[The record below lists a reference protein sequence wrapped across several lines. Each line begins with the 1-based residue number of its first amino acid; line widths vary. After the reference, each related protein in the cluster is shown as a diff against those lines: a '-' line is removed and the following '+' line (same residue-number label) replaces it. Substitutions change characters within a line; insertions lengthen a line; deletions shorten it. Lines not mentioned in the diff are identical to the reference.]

1 MRIISY
7 IEFKNIKKKYK
18 NSSKHVLDNF
28 NLSIEKGELIVI
40 VGPSGSGKST
50 ILEIICG
57 FEKATEGEIYIDKK
71 LVNNIEPK
79 DRDVAMVFQNY
90 ALYPHLTVYENIAFG
105 MKIRKVNK
113 NDIDSK
119 VKWAANIL
127 ELDKEL
133 HKKPK
138 ELSGGQRQRVALA
151 RAIVRDPKVFLMDE
165 PLSNL
170 DAKLKYSTCKEISRL
185 HKKLNATII
194 YVTHDQ
200 AEALTIADKIVVLDQ
215 GEIMQIGNPRDVYE
229 YPNNIFVAK
238 FLGRPEIN
246 LFDIEVEEEFIVLE
260 KLLKIK
266 KENIFN
272 NLKFGEEYILGI
284 RPENIELDENGFE
297 VRVDKIQYLGGEL
310 ILELNYKNII
320 FNMKTYSKYDFK
332 EDTNIKVNF
341 NFNNVNIFNKK
352 TKENIKRR
360 DTYEK
365 KID

>member
-1 MRIISY
+1 MINIGY

-18 NSSKHVLDNF
+18 NSKKEVLNNF
-28 NLSIEKGELIVI
+28 NLSIEKGEFIVI

-57 FEKATEGEIYIDKK
+57 FESVTAGKIYIDNK
-71 LVNNIEPK
+71 LINDVESKN
-79 DRDVAMVFQNY
+79 RDVAMVFQNY

-113 NDIDSK
+113 DDIDNK
-119 VKWAANIL
+119 VKWAADIL
-127 ELDKEL
+127 ELNKEL

-151 RAIVRDPKVFLMDE
+151 RAMVREPKVFLMDE

-170 DAKLKYSTCKEISRL
+170 DAKLKYSTCQEIRRL

-200 AEALTIADKIVVLDQ
+200 AEALNIADKIVVLDQ
-215 GEIMQIGNPRDVYE
+215 GEIMQIGTPRDIYE
-229 YPNNIFVAK
+229 NPNNIFVAK

-246 LFDIEVEEEFIVLE
+246 LFNVEIEKEFIVLE

-266 KENIFN
+266 REDIFN
-272 NLKFGEEYILGI
+272 NFKCGEKYILGI
-284 RPENIELDENGFE
+284 RPENIELNENGIE
-297 VRVDKIQYLGGEL
+297 VRIDKIQYLGSEV

-320 FNMKTYSKYDFK
+320 FNMKAHSKYEFR

-341 NFNNVNIFNKK
+341 NFNNVHIFNKE
-352 TKENIKRR
+352 TKE
-360 DTYEK
+360 
-365 KID
+365 KIR